1 MRVGREVR
9 AHREARG
16 LSISAAAE
24 RAGVSKTSLATLES
38 GVGNPSL
45 DTLSRVA
52 GALDVPV
59 STLFVGDEP
68 VVTRLIR
75 RAGADWASY
84 ESGLRG
90 RVLHVDGR
98 DRRWEVLELR
108 LAKGRRYA
116 SPPHAPGTEELV
128 VCVEGD
134 VTVGPAGHEERLVPG
149 DALNFAADVPHTYRS
164 RAGGVALCCF
174 SFPAVSLR

>member
-16 LSISAAAE
+16 LSLSAAAD
-24 RAGVSKTSLATLES
+24 RAGMSKTSLATIES
-38 GVGNPSL
+38 GSGNPSL
-45 DTLSRVA
+45 ETLRRVA
-52 GALDVPV
+52 AALDVPV
-59 STLFVGDEP
+59 GTLLVEDDP
-68 VVTRLIR
+68 VVSRLTR
-75 RAGADWASY
+75 RAGAEWASY

-116 SPPHAPGTEELV
+116 GPPHAPGTEELV

-134 VTVGPAGHEERLVPG
+134 VSVGPAGHEEDLRVG
-149 DALNFAADVPHTYRS
+149 DSLNFAADVPHSYRS
-164 RAGGVALCCF
+164 RAGGLALCCF
-174 SFPAVSLR
+174 SYPAVRTR